1 MAHTFL
7 ICFVIFSWT
16 CVETCT
22 VACEGEGLRLLCA
35 CGRAEKMPVTKRL
48 PKGPREGFMLEGV
61 KMETVTAIPYDIV
74 KEGLQT

>member
-1 MAHTFL
+1 MTF
-7 ICFVIFSWT
+7 
-16 CVETCT
+16 T
-22 VACEGEGLRLLCA
+22 VCKSLCA
-35 CGRAEKMPVTKRL
+35 CERAEKMPVTKRL